1 MPPLERVLADYEAG
15 LLRRIAAL
23 WGVELS
29 PASQKELSQEL
40 QQVLLNPERVAAM
53 VNALPA
59 EARAA
64 LEAVRRAGGRLPLA
78 GFARIHG
85 EVRAMGPARR
95 EREQPWAN
103 SPSPAEVLWY
113 RALTAHGF
121 FESGGPAQE
130 YVFIP
135 DDLLKLIPEPPTLS
149 PPPPPGQAAPPPK
162 TFTAAEPWL
171 ADDVVTLL
179 AFAQSAP
186 LKLEGG
192 THTIQLPAS
201 VRHFLRAPEAL
212 DLCFQLALELNLLS
226 GRPLKPDAA
235 QARPFLEQ
243 PRWSQA
249 RELAEA
255 WRNSKDWNDLRR
267 LPGLTFE
274 GQDWHNEPIAA
285 RAAIL
290 QLLAEVPANEWWSL
304 ASFIAAVKTRLPDFQ
319 RPTGEYDS
327 WYIRDAAS
335 GAYLRGFE
343 NWEVVDGALIRFYIE
358 GPLKWLGVV
367 EISSP
372 ALSGKGAE
380 GEGQFPA
387 FKITP
392 AGSAFLH
399 RQPAPATE
407 AETFTAHI
415 GMDGVVRVAIHTN
428 AYVRFRVAR
437 ITKWMTLTAN
447 AHLYRLTASSLK
459 RGVKQGVSL
468 ERITQFL
475 REVAEDPGLPPTLL
489 AALQRWARNGGE
501 ATIKDTT
508 VLKLKSAELLEILQ
522 RTPRIKELLG
532 QPLGPAAVEV
542 RREDADRLRNLLA
555 ELGILAD

>member
-1 MPPLERVLADYEAG
+1 MPPLERVLADYDAG
-15 LLRRIAAL
+15 LLRRIAEL
-23 WGVELS
+23 WEVELS
-29 PASQKELSQEL
+29 PASQKELGQEL
-40 QQVLLNPERVAAM
+40 QQALLNTERVAAM
-53 VNALPA
+53 VKTLPA
-59 EARAA
+59 EARTA
-64 LEAVRRAGGRLPLA
+64 LEAVRHAGGRLPLA
-78 GFARIHG
+78 GFARTYG

-113 RALTAHGF
+113 RALTGHGF

-135 DDLLKLIPEPPTLS
+135 DDLLKLIPEPPT
-149 PPPPPGQAAPPPK
+149 PPPPPSPGHAAEAPE
-162 TFTAAEPWL
+162 TFKAAEPWL

-179 AFAQSAP
+179 AFAQSVP

-192 THTIQLPAS
+192 THTTKLPAS
-201 VRHFLRAPEAL
+201 VRGFLRAPEAL
-212 DLCFQLALELNLLS
+212 DLCFQLTLELSLLS
-226 GRPLKPDAA
+226 GRPLKPDTEHV
-235 QARPFLEQ
+235 RPFLEQ

-267 LPGLTFE
+267 LPSLTFE
-274 GQDWHNEPIAA
+274 GQDWHNEPISA

-290 QLLAEVPANEWWSL
+290 GLLAEVPSGEWWSL
-304 ASFIAAVKTRLPDFQ
+304 ESFIAAVKARLPDFQ

-327 WYIRDAAS
+327 WYIRDVTT

-343 NWEVVDGALIRFYIE
+343 NWEAVDGALVRFYIE

-367 EISSP
+367 ELAP
-372 ALSGKGAE
+372 LSLAKRGDE
-380 GEGQFPA
+380 GPRAA
-387 FKITP
+387 FRLTA
-392 AGSAFLH
+392 AGSAFIH
-399 RQPAPATE
+399 QQPAPPTE
-407 AETFTAHI
+407 AEAFTTHV
-415 GMDGVVRVAIHTN
+415 GSDGVVRVALNTN
-428 AYVRFRVAR
+428 AYLRFRVAR
-437 ITKWMTLTAN
+437 ITKWMTLTPE
-447 AHLYRLTASSLK
+447 AHLYRLTPSALR
-459 RGVKQGVSL
+459 RGVKQGVRL
-468 ERITQFL
+468 QRITQFL

-489 AALQRWARNGGE
+489 AALQRWAHSGGE
-501 ATIKDTT
+501 AAIKDTT
-508 VLKLKSAELLEILQ
+508 VLKLKSAELLETLQ

-532 QPLGPAAVEV
+532 QPLGLTAVEV

>member
-1 MPPLERVLADYEAG
+1 MPPLERVLADYDAG
-15 LLRRIAAL
+15 LLRRVAEL
-23 WGVELS
+23 WEMALS
-29 PASQKELSQEL
+29 PASQKELAQEL
-40 QQVLLNPERVAAM
+40 QLALLNAERVAAM

-78 GFARIHG
+78 SFARTYG

-103 SPSPAEVLWY
+103 APSPAEVLWY

-135 DDLLKLIPEPPTLS
+135 DDLVKLIPEPPAPP
-149 PPPPPGQAAPPPK
+149 PPPPPGHATPAPE

-179 AFAQSAP
+179 AFAQSVP

-192 THTIQLPAS
+192 THTTKLPAS
-201 VRHFLRAPEAL
+201 VRHYLRMPEAL
-212 DLCFQLALELNLLS
+212 DLCFQLALELNLLT
-226 GRPLKPDAA
+226 GRPLKPDAT
-235 QARPFLEQ
+235 QVRPFLEQ

-249 RELAEA
+249 RELAET
-255 WRNSKDWNDLRR
+255 WRNSKSWNDLQR
-267 LPGLTFE
+267 LPGLTLE
-274 GQDWHNEPIAA
+274 GQDWHNEPVSA

-290 QLLAEVPANEWWSL
+290 KLLAEVPSGEWWSL
-304 ASFIAAVKTRLPDFQ
+304 NSFIAAVKTRLPDFQ
-319 RPTGEYDS
+319 RPAGDYDS
-327 WYIRDAAS
+327 WYIRDSAT
-335 GAYLRGFE
+335 GAYLRGIE
-343 NWEVVDGALIRFYIE
+343 HWEAVDGALVRFYIE
-358 GPLKWLGVV
+358 GPLKWLGMVA
-367 EISSP
+367 IAP
-372 ALSGKGAE
+372 LSLKGRGAG

-387 FKITP
+387 FQITP
-392 AGSAFLH
+392 AGAAFLH
-399 RQPAPATE
+399 QQPPPAE
-407 AETFTAHI
+407 AEAEKIHI
-415 GMDGVVRVAIHTN
+415 GSNGVVRVALNTN
-428 AYVRFRVAR
+428 AYLRFRVAR
-437 ITKWMTLTAN
+437 VTKWLTLTEE
-447 AHLYRLTASSLK
+447 AHLYRLTPSSLK

-468 ERITQFL
+468 QRITQFL
-475 REVAEDPGLPPTLL
+475 REAAEAPGLPPTIL
-489 AALQRWARNGGE
+489 AAMQRWARDGGE
-501 ATIKDTT
+501 AVIKDTT
-508 VLKLKSAELLEILQ
+508 VLKLKSAELLETLQ

-532 QPLGPAAVEV
+532 QPLGPTTVEV